1 MRLVITIF
9 LSLTLLTQIPL
20 ERSLNARNAQFSSS
34 RCSSAASSAADELAK
49 QFDQHQFVFIGSTHG
64 DLKIE
69 QFLACLVTRAAFRE
83 RVTDVVTEWASS
95 GQQRLIDRY
104 VLGLEEISME
114 DLAPIWFDTDAPT
127 MWTTLPQVRET
138 LKALHDV
145 NKTLPAAK
153 RIRLVGGNDPT
164 DWSRI
169 KVTEDLAA
177 YTFKTNFMEHL
188 VIEHL
193 AKSPGNRTLV
203 VYGDGHIHYKGN
215 NFMGEFE
222 YALGRSKLYVVGR
235 IGELR
240 PQERN
245 YLAAVGDPNKAFFV
259 DARRFPENMPWP
271 ESLRIRN
278 EETSKNLADYIDG
291 FVYLG
296 PEPDKSL
303 IGAIPL
309 TEAQQ
314 RELARRNSIT
324 SDWQRAMQARFKG
337 RAQWFSAHPNDIPAR
352 PPF

>member
-1 MRLVITIF
+1 MRFVRTITV
-9 LSLTLLTQIPL
+9 SLTLLTLIPH
-20 ERSLNARNAQFSSS
+20 EGSPGARNVQTSSE
-34 RCSSAASSAADELAK
+34 RCSTPAAAKAADALAK
-49 QFDQHQFVFIGSTHG
+49 QFDDHQFVFIGSTHG

-69 QFLACLVTRAAFRE
+69 QFLTCLITRPAFRE
-83 RVTDVVTEWASS
+83 RVTDIVTEWASS
-95 GQQRLIDRY
+95 GQQRLTDRY
-104 VLGLEEISME
+104 ILNLEEISMD

-127 MWTTLPQVRET
+127 MWTTLPQVRES

-164 DWSRI
+164 DWSKI
-169 KVTEDLAA
+169 KVTEDLAP
-177 YTFKTNFMEHL
+177 YPFKTNFMEHL

-193 AKSPGNRTLV
+193 AKSPRNRTLV

-215 NFMGEFE
+215 NFMGAFE
-222 YALGRSKLYVVGR
+222 IALGRPKLYVVGR

-240 PQERN
+240 PNERN
-245 YLAAVGDPNKAFFV
+245 YLAAVGDPNQAFFV
-259 DARRFPENMPWP
+259 DAGLFPTNMPWP
-271 ESLRIRN
+271 QSLRIRN
-278 EETSKNLADYIDG
+278 EETSKNLADYIDA

-309 TEAQQ
+309 TATQQ
-314 RELARRNSIT
+314 RELARRNAIT

-337 RAQWFSAHPNDIPAR
+337 RDQWYRGHPNDVPAR
-352 PPF
+352 P